1 MASQQP
7 LKKNVIAKIVFA
19 LYKDGELFSGDSANL
34 DAEYSLDGGSFSNC
48 NDSTPTEIDS
58 SGLYYIDLL
67 AGETDGDVV
76 VLQIKSSTADVVT
89 TPLVFYTA
97 GQTLD
102 EMDTVIDAIAVDVAG
117 IDGDAMRGTDGANT
131 TVPDAA
137 GVVPTAVEN
146 RQEMDSN
153 STRLDADMT
162 SRAPANEYDTEL
174 DAVISS
180 RAPANEYDTELDATI
195 SSRAPASEYDT
206 EMARITADVATE
218 TKQDIMQTSID
229 WIEAISKNK
238 LVLDVA
244 NNKWLLYNAAG
255 TVVILTWDA
264 GDKDDNSITVAVGV
278 PTNRGVPY

>member
-48 NDSTPTEIDS
+48 NDSTPTEIDA

-67 AGETDGDVV
+67 AGETNGDVV
-76 VLQIKSSTADVVT
+76 ALQIKSSTADVVT
-89 TPLVFYTA
+89 TPMVFYTA

-102 EMDTVIDAIAVDVAG
+102 EMDTVIDAIPTT
-117 IDGDAMRGTDGANT
+117 AMRGTDGANT

-153 STRLDADMT
+153 STRLDANMT
-162 SRAPANEYDTEL
+162 
-174 DAVISS
+174 
-180 RAPANEYDTELDATI
+180 
-195 SSRAPASEYDT
+195 SRAPASEYDT

-218 TKQDIMQTSID
+218 AKQDIID
-229 WIEAISKNK
+229 TNVDLTVALLKNPMKVDVAGSQMILYEIDGITVKLTWPLLDKDGSAIS
-238 LVLDVA
+238 VD
-244 NNKWLLYNAAG
+244 
-255 TVVILTWDA
+255 T
-264 GDKDDNSITVAVGV
+264 GV
-278 PTNRGVPY
+278 PTNRGIAV

>member
-48 NDSTPTEIDS
+48 NDSTPSEIDS

-76 VLQIKSSTADVVT
+76 VLQIKSSTPDVVT
-89 TPLVFYTA
+89 TPLVFYTSA
-97 GQTLD
+97 QTLD
-102 EMDTVIDAIAVDVAG
+102 EVD
-117 IDGDAMRGTDGANT
+117 
-131 TVPDAA
+131 
-137 GVVPTAVEN
+137 TAVG
-146 RQEMDSN
+146 
-153 STRLDADMT
+153 T
-162 SRAPANEYDTEL
+162 RAPANEYDTEL

-180 RAPANEYDTELDATI
+180 RAPASEYDTELDATI

-218 TKQDIMQTSID
+218 AKQDIMQID
-229 WIEAISKNK
+229 VDMIEAISKNK
-238 LVLDVA
+238 RVLDVSGSQ
-244 NNKWLLYNAAG
+244 WLLYNAVG
-255 TVVILTWDA
+255 DTVILTWPA
-264 GDKDDNSITVAVGV
+264 LDKDGNAISVDTGV
-278 PTNRGVPY
+278 PTQIGVPVP